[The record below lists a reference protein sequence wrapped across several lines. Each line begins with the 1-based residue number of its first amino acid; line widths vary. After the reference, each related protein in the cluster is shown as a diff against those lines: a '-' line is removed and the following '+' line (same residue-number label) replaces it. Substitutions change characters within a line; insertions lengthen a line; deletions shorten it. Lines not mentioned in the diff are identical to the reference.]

1 LETFDHQLP
10 DAGSFA
16 RCLGQPP
23 VARDAAFTISVE
35 NRVENLPRRQFFFGI
50 PRRAADCTNM
60 VRPRAPIEQHIIFR
74 EGRAAREERMTR
86 EKKNE

>member
-1 LETFDHQLP
+1 
-10 DAGSFA
+10 
-16 RCLGQPP
+16 
-23 VARDAAFTISVE
+23 VE